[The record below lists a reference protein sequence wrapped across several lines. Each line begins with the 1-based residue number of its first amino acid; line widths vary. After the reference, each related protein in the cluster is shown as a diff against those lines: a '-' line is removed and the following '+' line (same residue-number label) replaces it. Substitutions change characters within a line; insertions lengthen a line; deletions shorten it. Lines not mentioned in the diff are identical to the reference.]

1 MMKKFDI
8 ALLILSFLMIVLIIS
23 SLRSEWQKLS
33 VSVKIG
39 VGETKTVNFKRPL
52 YEGQTVLSSN
62 EELLYKYT
70 VHWEKD
76 HNCTTV
82 TGLGAFTIILLFIS
96 IINLL
101 KTHIKFINSKL
112 YTWFERIGLS
122 TIFAT
127 LFTFI
132 AFLVSLKLEMFTIID
147 DHHFANKMMSHQS
160 ESEILVGNESM
171 LVNLDSTTTTGF
183 QIMVATFV
191 FSTIYSVLTVL
202 RYREITSPS
211 SSIDYR
217 FLYSGESSF
226 LEDNEYHDGS
236 DGTFPTATD
245 I

>member
-8 ALLILSFLMIVLIIS
+8 ALLVLSFLMIILLIS
-23 SLRSEWQKLS
+23 SLRSEWQKLT
-33 VSVKIG
+33 IG
-39 VGETKTVNFKRPL
+39 ITIGKTKQDPEVIKRSL
-52 YEGQTVLSSN
+52 YNSQIILSSN
-62 EELLYKYT
+62 KEFLYEYS
-70 VHWEKD
+70 VEWFKD

-82 TGLGAFTIILLFIS
+82 TGLGAFTIILLFVS
-96 IINLL
+96 IVNLL
-101 KTHIKFINSKL
+101 KTHIKFINSKF
-112 YTWFERIGLS
+112 YTWFERVGLA
-122 TIFAT
+122 TILAS

-132 AFLVSLKLEMFTIID
+132 AFLVSLKLEMLTVID
-147 DHHFANKMMSHQS
+147 GHHFTNQMISHQS
-160 ESEILVGNESM
+160 ESEILLGNESM

-191 FSTIYSVLTVL
+191 FSMLYSVLTVL

-226 LEDNEYHDGS
+226 LEDNEYNDGS
-236 DGTFPTATD
+236 DDTFPTSTD